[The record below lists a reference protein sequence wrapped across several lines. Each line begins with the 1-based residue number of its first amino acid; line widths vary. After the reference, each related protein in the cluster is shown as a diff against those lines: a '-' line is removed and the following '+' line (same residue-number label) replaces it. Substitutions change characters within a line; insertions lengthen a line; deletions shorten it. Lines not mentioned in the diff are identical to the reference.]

1 MHAWLASIEA
11 HPALVLAVVFGV
23 ACAESLAVVG
33 TFVPAGIV
41 MFAAGAL
48 IGAGVLDGWVTL
60 GVAAL
65 GAVAGDGIS
74 YELGRRYAGE
84 VRTWWAEKGHEATW
98 ARGERFVATHGG
110 KSIVMARFF
119 APVRAIVP
127 LVVGAA
133 RMPRHKFYPINI
145 GSALA
150 WSPAHI
156 GPGIVFGASAQLAEA
171 VSGRL
176 AAMLLLLAILLWLIV
191 RLTRVA
197 VRRGVPLARVG
208 AQRAMA
214 RLERRHP
221 RVASRLS
228 GIVGPDRPESPT
240 LLVLALLFIGSVWMF
255 LGIVQDVVAHDPLM
269 RADTAIYSFLQTLR
283 TAPVDGLMAGIVE
296 LSAWSAGLAM
306 AAAVLV
312 WLMVQRCWRT
322 AGYWALTV
330 AIAGAVSPVFEPAD
344 YVRPFAWQADV
355 THAPLPSGN
364 ATFNILV
371 YGFLGWLLV
380 HRRAPLWR
388 SAVITVVAV
397 WVALTGF
404 ARLFLGENWLA
415 DILAGWSLG
424 LAWFAVLAG
433 TYTYWRVNDDVRPGL
448 LACVVTVVLA
458 IFGPWTNPGHLQADL
473 ARYRP
478 AIHETGLTLK
488 QWTDGGWRELP
499 ARRTELSGDREE
511 VLPLQWVDDSGAIA
525 HRLEA
530 AGWRV
535 APAWSAQS
543 TLLWLSPGTSVET
556 LPVLP
561 KLSEGRSTDLT
572 YVKFD
577 PDRPTDRLVLRL
589 WRSRYRL
596 TDGGM
601 DGGPRGV
608 PLWYGAL
615 YQEAFRQPWDLL
627 TLGTTTWPDAA
638 AIPHL
643 LPAGMQ
649 TLSLPEIEDSGG
661 RHAVLVLPATPAM
674 LSGMRT
680 RK

>member
-1 MHAWLASIEA
+1 MHAWLAGIGA
-11 HPALVLAVVFGV
+11 HPGLVLVIVFGV

-48 IGAGVLDGWVTL
+48 IGAGVLDGWGTL

-74 YELGRRYAGE
+74 YELGHRYAGE
-84 VRTWWAEKGHEATW
+84 LRTWWAEKGHEAAW
-98 ARGERFVATHGG
+98 ARGERFVDRHGG
-110 KSIVMARFF
+110 TSIVMARFF

-133 RMPRHKFYPINI
+133 RMPRHRFYPINI
-145 GSALA
+145 ASALA

-176 AAMLLLLAILLWLIV
+176 AVMLLLLAALLWLIV

-197 VRRGVPLARVG
+197 VQRGVPLARTG
-208 AQRAMA
+208 ARRAMG
-214 RLERRHP
+214 RLGRRHP
-221 RVASRLS
+221 RVATRLS
-228 GIVGPDRPESPT
+228 RIVGPDRPESPT
-240 LLVLALLFIGSVWMF
+240 LLVLALVFVGSVWLF
-255 LGIVQDVVAHDPLM
+255 LGILQDVIAHDPLM
-269 RADTAIYSFLQTLR
+269 QADTVIYSFLQTLR
-283 TAPVDGLMAGIVE
+283 AAPVDDLMAGIAE

-312 WLMVQRCWRT
+312 WLMVRRCWRT
-322 AGYWALTV
+322 AGYWVLAV
-330 AIAGAVSPVFEPAD
+330 GIAGAVSPVLEPAD
-344 YVRPFAWQADV
+344 YVRPLAWQADAA
-355 THAPLPSGN
+355 HAPLPSGI

-388 SAVITVVAV
+388 SAVITLIAF

-404 ARLFLGENWLA
+404 ARLYLGANWLA
-415 DILAGWSLG
+415 DVLGGWSLG
-424 LAWFAVLAG
+424 LAWFAVVAG
-433 TYTYWRVNDDVRPGL
+433 LYTYGQVHDDVQPGL
-448 LACVVTVVLA
+448 LAGLVIAVLA
-458 IFGPWTNPGHLQADL
+458 IFGPWTNLGYLQAEL
-473 ARYRP
+473 ARYTP

-488 QWTDGGWRELP
+488 QWSDGGWRGLP
-499 ARRTELSGDREE
+499 ARRTELSGDQEE
-511 VLPLQWVDDSGAIA
+511 SLPLQWVDDAAAIA

-543 TLLWLSPGTSVET
+543 TLLWLSPTTSVAA

-577 PDRPTDRLVLRL
+577 PERPMERLVLRL

-596 TDGGM
+596 M
-601 DGGPRGV
+601 DGEPQGV
-608 PLWYGAL
+608 PVWYGAL
-615 YQEAFRQPWDLL
+615 YQEAFRQPWHLL
-627 TLGTTTWPDAA
+627 TLGTTTWPDAT
-638 AIPHL
+638 AIPRL
-643 LPAGMQ
+643 LPASMQ
-649 TLSLPEIEDSGG
+649 TLSRSAIEGSGV
-661 RHAVLVLPATPAM
+661 RHAVLVLPAIPETP
-674 LSGMRT
+674 SGTRT

>member
-1 MHAWLASIEA
+1 MHAWLASIGA
-11 HPALVLAVVFGV
+11 HPGLVLVVVFGV

-33 TFVPAGIV
+33 TLVPAGIV

-48 IGAGVLDGWVTL
+48 IGAGILNGWVTL
-60 GVAAL
+60 GIAAL

-74 YELGRRYAGE
+74 YELGHRYARE
-84 VRTWWAEKGHEATW
+84 VRTWWVEKGHEAAW
-98 ARGERFVATHGG
+98 ARGEQFVERHGG

-145 GSALA
+145 ASALA

-176 AAMLLLLAILLWLIV
+176 AAMLLLLAALLWLIL

-197 VRRGVPLARVG
+197 IHRGVPLARIG
-208 AQRAMA
+208 ARRAMG
-214 RLERRHP
+214 RLGRRHP
-221 RVASRLS
+221 RLAARLS

-240 LLVLALLFIGSVWMF
+240 LLVLALVFVGGVWLF
-255 LGIVQDVVAHDPLM
+255 LGILQDVIAHDPLM
-269 RADTAIYSFLQTLR
+269 QADTAIYSFLQTLR
-283 TAPVDGLMAGIVE
+283 TAPVDDLLAGIAE

-312 WLMVQRCWRT
+312 WLMVRRCWRT
-322 AGYWALTV
+322 AGYWVLAV
-330 AIAGAVSPVFEPAD
+330 GIAGAVSPVLEPAD
-344 YVRPFAWQADV
+344 YVRPFAWQAGV

-364 ATFNILV
+364 ATFNLLV

-388 SAVITVVAV
+388 SAVITVIAF

-404 ARLFLGENWLA
+404 ARLYLGENWLA
-415 DILAGWSLG
+415 DVLGGWSLG
-424 LAWFAVLAG
+424 LAWFAVVAG
-433 TYTYWRVNDDVRPGL
+433 LYTYRRVHDDVQPGL
-448 LACVVTVVLA
+448 LAGLVIAVLA
-458 IFGPWTNPGHLQADL
+458 IFGPWTNLGHLQAEL

-478 AIHETGLTLK
+478 ATHETGFTLK

-499 ARRTELSGDREE
+499 ARRTELSGDQEE
-511 VLPLQWVDDSGAIA
+511 SLPLQWVDDSAAIA

-543 TLLWLSPGTSVET
+543 TLLWLSPMTSVAA

-561 KLSEGRSTDLT
+561 KLSEGRGTDLT
-572 YVKFD
+572 FVKFESE
-577 PDRPTDRLVLRL
+577 RPMERLVLRL

-596 TDGGM
+596 TDGG
-601 DGGPRGV
+601 PHGV
-608 PLWYGAL
+608 PIWYGAL
-615 YQEAFRQPWDLL
+615 YQETFRQPWHLL
-627 TLGTTTWPDAA
+627 TLGTATRPDATI
-638 AIPHL
+638 IPRL
-643 LPAGMQ
+643 LPESMQ
-649 TLSLPEIEDSGG
+649 TSSLSAIDGSGV
-661 RHAVLVLPATPAM
+661 RHALLVLPAIPETP
-674 LSGMRT
+674 SGART